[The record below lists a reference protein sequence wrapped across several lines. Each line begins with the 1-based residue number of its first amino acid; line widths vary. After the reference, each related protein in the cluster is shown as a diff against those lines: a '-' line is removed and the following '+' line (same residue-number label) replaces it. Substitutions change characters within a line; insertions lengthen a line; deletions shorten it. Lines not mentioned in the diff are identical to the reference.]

1 VHDRITLRG
10 TGRGEVAEILGESKK
25 GRVVLSLKRFG

>member
-1 VHDRITLRG
+1 MTALRCAAPDA
-10 TGRGEVAEILGESKK
+10 EEIAEILGESKK